1 MGVWIPLAEEA
12 ETVRQLFDR
21 GWAVTPGERF
31 RFRAPPGIRVTTT
44 DLSPDDAGRLAAD
57 ISQVISAT
65 TATYSG

>member
-1 MGVWIPLAEEA
+1 
-12 ETVRQLFDR
+12 
-21 GWAVTPGERF
+21 
-31 RFRAPPGIRVTTT
+31 VTTT